1 MMVQVQLLTERH
13 LKKKDKKEE
22 IRERSLDKNNN

>member
-1 MMVQVQLLTERH
+1 MMVQLLTEIH

-22 IRERSLDKNNN
+22 IRERRLDKNNN